1 MIWGGQTEWTI
12 TSSGTWTVPKT
23 GRYYIEL
30 YGYGG
35 AGQGRVAPY
44 ASGGASCQS
53 YDSIVLTKGQVINV
67 SIGSY
72 DGTTTS
78 FGSYTVA
85 NAGDASIE
93 SPYYG
98 VGSGNKGKNGAYSY
112 AGHIG
117 VTVGNGVLSANH
129 GVGQSSQDPYG
140 ATGRAGAVY
149 LKYLGA

>member
-1 MIWGGQTEWTI
+1 MITQ
-12 TSSGTWTVPKT
+12 SSTWTVPKT

-35 AGQGRVAPY
+35 AGSASSNPY

-53 YDSIVLTKGQVINV
+53 YDSVVLTKGQVINV
-67 SIGSY
+67 TVAING
-72 DGTTTS
+72 GTATS

-85 NAGDASIE
+85 NAGNGSTL

-112 AGHIG
+112 GG
-117 VTVGNGVLSANH
+117 QTGLTVGNGVLSANH
-129 GVGQSSQDPYG
+129 GVGQGSEAPFG
-140 ATGRAGAVY
+140 TIGRSGAVY